1 MECIIMIVFLLVGIG
16 WIIEEIKKSTGK
28 KKRNFPKTIH
38 GNSST
43 SNSPNLSNV
52 YNRQNYHHRGY
63 SDTKTLISQNLP
75 NGYNR
80 QDYYDRGYSDTD
92 IEYWGLDQPG
102 APNPDAAGFVIADMA
117 DGDFDGDIDF

>member
-28 KKRNFPKTIH
+28 KKRYISKTFH
-38 GNSST
+38 SDSSI
-43 SNSPNLSNV
+43 SNN
-52 YNRQNYHHRGY
+52 
-63 SDTKTLISQNLP
+63 QNLP

-80 QDYYDRGYSDTD
+80 QDYYYRGYSDTD
-92 IEYWGLDQPG
+92 IEFWGLDQPG